1 LCVINLSRCGERIG
15 SVTRRQPTR
24 SPDDTIGIG
33 KPVLIP
39 TLDEETG
46 KDKLKIKK

>member
-24 SPDDTIGIG
+24 SLGLAEVG